1 MRRTLTLLLVS
12 FTATGASKDSA
23 TPLIRSVSIQT
34 AAPLSYQ
41 ELQLALRRNKASIEV
56 ETPYSAEAL
65 RKAEAAIV
73 DIYKTRGYRVR
84 VNSTTTR
91 VLPRAVAI
99 RIDVH
104 R

>member
-1 MRRTLTLLLVS
+1 MRRTLSLLLFA
-12 FTATGASKDSA
+12 FTAAGASTDSA
-23 TPLIRSVSIQT
+23 TPLIRSIFIQT

-56 ETPYSAEAL
+56 ETPYSAYAL

-73 DIYKTRGYRVR
+73 DIYKRRGYRVR
-84 VNSTTTR
+84 VKSTTTSD
-91 VLPRAVAI
+91 LPRTIAI